1 MMSRG
6 NGRFELILE
15 QIFDNVSMERKE
27 RHT

>member
-15 QIFDNVSMERKE
+15 HIFDNVSMERKE
-27 RHT
+27 GHT